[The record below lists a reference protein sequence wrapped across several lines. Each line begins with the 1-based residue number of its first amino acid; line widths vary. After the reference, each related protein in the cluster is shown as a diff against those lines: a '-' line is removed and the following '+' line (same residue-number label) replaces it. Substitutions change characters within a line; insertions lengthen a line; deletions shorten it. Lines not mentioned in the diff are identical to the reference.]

1 MRKSIEPEAMTSTLS
16 RYQRAYGA
24 LLGLAYGDA
33 ISFPALFH
41 RTFQFPAKR
50 RDFLWNTNR
59 DLAQQRIIRLTL
71 PFTHRLDPATLEPFP
86 TDDTEYAVFTA
97 QTLIATGG
105 QPTAS
110 DFAQAWQTYLLPCA
124 DQVLTGFSER
134 AALDNL
140 RRGLLP
146 PLSGNDNPQHY
157 DDSACARAVAI
168 GIACA
173 GDPTHAATV
182 AQLDAQVTNAEDG
195 IYGAQAMAAA
205 MAHLVAGSNLQ
216 TAIATARSYFPPD
229 SWIARGDQLAQQ
241 CQQEATSP
249 QDLLLLLTTRL
260 INTVYSYG
268 NAAPESIPAA
278 LVITQA
284 CQGALHQAVLLANAI
299 PKAADSLPAL
309 VGALCGAYQ
318 GADVLSPT
326 WQRQLN
332 HCRGLCLPFVAGVQ
346 LDHVAQ
352 ALLGTPAGCRPAA
365 SDGDV
370 PDA

>member
-1 MRKSIEPEAMTSTLS
+1 MTPILTL
-16 RYQRAYGA
+16 RQRAYGA

-33 ISFPALFH
+33 IGFPALFH

-59 DLAQQRIIRLTL
+59 DLAQQRVIRLTL
-71 PFTHRLDPATLEPFP
+71 PYTHRLAPTTLEPFP
-86 TDDTEYAVFTA
+86 TDDTEYAIFTA
-97 QTLIATGG
+97 QTVLAAGG
-105 QPTAS
+105 RPTLD
-110 DFAQAWQTYLLPCA
+110 DFVNAWQSRVLPCA
-124 DQVLTGFSER
+124 EQVLTGFAER
-134 AALDNL
+134 AAIDNL

-146 PLSGNDNPQHY
+146 PITGNDNPQHY

-168 GIACA
+168 GIASA
-173 GDPTHAATV
+173 GDSTQAAAV

-195 IYGAQAMAAA
+195 VYGAQAMAAA
-205 MAHLVAGSNLQ
+205 VAQLVAGV
-216 TAIATARSYFPPD
+216 AIDGAMATARSYFPPN
-229 SWIARGDQLAQQ
+229 SWIAQGDQTAQQ
-241 CQQEATSP
+241 CREAATAQ

-260 INTVYSYG
+260 INSVYSYG
-268 NAAPESIPAA
+268 NAAPETVPAA
-278 LVITQA
+278 FVIVEA
-284 CQGALHQAVLLANAI
+284 CQGDLHQAVLLANAI

-346 LDHVAQ
+346 LDQIAQ
-352 ALLGTPAGCRPAA
+352 ALINR
-365 SDGDV
+365 
-370 PDA
+370 

>member
-1 MRKSIEPEAMTSTLS
+1 MTSTLS
-16 RYQRAYGA
+16 RYQHAYGA

-33 ISFPALFH
+33 IGFPALFH

-59 DLAQQRIIRLTL
+59 DLAQQRVIRLTL
-71 PFTHRLDPATLEPFP
+71 PYTHRLEPATLEPFP

-97 QTLIATGG
+97 QTVLAAGG
-105 QPTAS
+105 RPTLA
-110 DFAQAWQTYLLPCA
+110 DFVNAWQSHILPCA

-134 AALDNL
+134 AAIDNL

-146 PLSGNDNPQHY
+146 PVTGNDNPQHY

-173 GDPTHAATV
+173 GAPTRAAAI

-205 MAHLVAGSNLQ
+205 VAQLVAGVDIH
-216 TAIATARSYFPPD
+216 TALTTARSSFPPN
-229 SWIARGDQLAQQ
+229 SWIEQGDQTAQQ
-241 CQQEATSP
+241 CREAAAAQ

-260 INTVYSYG
+260 INSVYSYG
-268 NAAPESIPAA
+268 NAAPETVPAA
-278 LVITQA
+278 FALVEA
-284 CQGALHQAVLLANAI
+284 CQGDLQQAVLLANAI

-318 GADVLSPT
+318 GAAVLSPT
-326 WQRQLN
+326 WQQQLN
-332 HCRGLCLPFVAGVQ
+332 QCRGLCLPFVAGVQ
-346 LDHVAQ
+346 LDQIAQ
-352 ALLGTPAGCRPAA
+352 ALIN
-365 SDGDV
+365 S
-370 PDA
+370 

>member
-1 MRKSIEPEAMTSTLS
+1 MPKLIEPALMTTTLT
-16 RYQRAYGA
+16 RDQRAYGA

-33 ISFPALFH
+33 IGFPALFH

-59 DLAQQRIIRLTL
+59 DLAQQRVIRLTL
-71 PFTHRLDPATLEPFP
+71 PYTHRLEPTTLEPFP
-86 TDDTEYAVFTA
+86 TDDTEYALFTA
-97 QTLIATGG
+97 QTLLAVGG
-105 QPTAS
+105 RPILA
-110 DFAQAWQTYLLPCA
+110 DFVNAWQSRVLPYA

-146 PLSGNDNPQHY
+146 PVTGNDNPQHY

-173 GDPTHAATV
+173 GDPTQAA
-182 AQLDAQVTNAEDG
+182 AIAELDAQVTNAEDG
-195 IYGAQAMAAA
+195 VYGAQAMAAA
-205 MAHLVAGSNLQ
+205 VAHLVAGADLQ

-241 CQQEATSP
+241 CRQEATSP

-260 INTVYSYG
+260 VNSVYSYG
-268 NAAPESIPAA
+268 NAAPETVPAA
-278 LVITQA
+278 FVIIEV
-284 CQGALHQAVLLANAI
+284 CQGDLHQAVLLANAI

-326 WQRQLN
+326 WQQQLN
-332 HCRGLCLPFVAGVQ
+332 QCRGLCLPFVAGVQ
-346 LDHVAQ
+346 LDQIAQ
-352 ALLGTPAGCRPAA
+352 ALVTA
-365 SDGDV
+365 
-370 PDA
+370 